1 MQSIRQYRRLRQ
13 DLAEARRGKLPS
25 ESLAKTSTSSDNE
38 AAKDPTEKPAAIDPA
53 LVRGVTVSRPQ
64 EGDGSTVY
72 VVGWRDNDPSNPQV
86 WSLPRKW
93 MAMINCCCLGIAL
106 TIPTSV
112 EGPAQ
117 EAFQDHFG
125 VSPMAGSMST
135 GIFLIGVGV
144 GSLFSG
150 PLSETFGRNIVYFVS
165 MVVVMLFI
173 MAKALAPS
181 YGVALAFR
189 FFGALFAATPMTV
202 AGGAIGD
209 IWTPMQIPF
218 GLPLVTICAYTG
230 PILGPVIG
238 AYTPEIGFESADW
251 ISMIIIGAVLVFVL
265 IAQPETCSPLL
276 LEWRARH
283 LRELTG
289 DDRYQAEHT
298 SASSLDFR
306 LLANVYRPFFMVWT
320 EPIILVFSFYLVLI
334 YFVLFTFLNGY
345 PYIFTRPYGISASST
360 FIIWVAMMPEVA
372 VAIIM
377 VPYIY
382 SLTKKAA
389 ASAMTAGKP
398 LQPEV
403 SLYWA
408 MAGASILMP
417 VSLFW
422 MAWTC
427 YSDISIWSPII
438 ASTIFGYALVCI
450 FTTIYMYIIFVY
462 LQHLASALGFMTFA
476 RYVISGALSPASIKM
491 YENIGAHW
499 SLTIVGIIATVMAPV
514 PYVLYKYGHKVRA
527 MNKNIQN
534 RA

>member
-93 MAMINCCCLGIAL
+93 MAMINCCCLSIAL

-189 FFGALFAATPMTV
+189 FFGALFAATPMT
-202 AGGAIGD
+202 G
-209 IWTPMQIPF
+209 
-218 GLPLVTICAYTG
+218 
-230 PILGPVIG
+230 
-238 AYTPEIGFESADW
+238 
-251 ISMIIIGAVLVFVL
+251 
-265 IAQPETCSPLL
+265 
-276 LEWRARH
+276 
-283 LRELTG
+283 
-289 DDRYQAEHT
+289 
-298 SASSLDFR
+298 
-306 LLANVYRPFFMVWT
+306 
-320 EPIILVFSFYLVLI
+320 
-334 YFVLFTFLNGY
+334 
-345 PYIFTRPYGISASST
+345 
-360 FIIWVAMMPEVA
+360 
-372 VAIIM
+372 
-377 VPYIY
+377 
-382 SLTKKAA
+382 
-389 ASAMTAGKP
+389 
-398 LQPEV
+398 
-403 SLYWA
+403 
-408 MAGASILMP
+408 
-417 VSLFW
+417 
-422 MAWTC
+422 
-427 YSDISIWSPII
+427 DISIWSPII
-438 ASTIFGYALVCI
+438 ASAIFGYTLVCI

-462 LQHLASALGFMTFA
+462 LQHSASALGFMTFA
-476 RYVISGALSPASIKM
+476 RYAIPGALSPASIKM

-499 SLTIVGIIATVMAPV
+499 PLTIVGIIAMVMAPV
-514 PYVLYKYGHKVRA
+514 PYVLYKYGHKVSA
-527 MNKNIQN
+527 MSRNVQN